1 VGRCEHHLA
10 ETRAVHNGYGTQIK
24 QHVLVAL
31 VEETLHL
38 VLEEDVAALVERDVA
53 DHLDDGDVAH
63 DSLFEA
69 HAVLL
74 GIVANSAGILLNRR
88 IAQRPG

>member
-38 VLEEDVAALVERDVA
+38 VLEEDVAALVERN
-53 DHLDDGDVAH
+53 VAH